1 MFQSK
6 PKTVAENARQET
18 RLNAKFIPIRQEFS
32 NKFEISTQ
40 HLNLILTNNYPE
52 TNSLDEHV
60 NYPRNLP
67 KCTKNTVLL
76 CQKSNRQITSNS
88 GILKP

>member
-52 TNSLDEHV
+52 TNSFDEHG
-60 NYPRNLP
+60 NYPKNLS
-67 KCTKNTVLL
+67 KFTKNRAFLY
-76 CQKSNRQITSNS
+76 QKAIE
-88 GILKP
+88 K